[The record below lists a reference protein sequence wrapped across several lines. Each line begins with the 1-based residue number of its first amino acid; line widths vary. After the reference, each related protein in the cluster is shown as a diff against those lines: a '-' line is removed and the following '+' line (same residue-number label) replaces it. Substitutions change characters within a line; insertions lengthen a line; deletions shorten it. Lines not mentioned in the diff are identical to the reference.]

1 MVNEDLILANLL
13 NKKQLISAC
22 AKHWKVSEE
31 KAKEMLSILYN
42 TQKFNRYF
50 YANIKVSDFLNYTD
64 TDSLIIKED

>member
-1 MVNEDLILANLL
+1 MVNEDLILDNLL
-13 NKKQLISAC
+13 NKKHLISAC

-42 TQKFNRYF
+42 IQKFNRYF
-50 YANIKVSDFLNYTD
+50 HANIKATDYFNYSD